1 MSHSANKLFST
12 GKLACPRCGGALSN
26 DADLSCH
33 CCNLNFP
40 LLDGIPILVEKPEE
54 YVGSWF
60 QQFRNFIMRQQTSIQ
75 HEKNMIGS
83 PTCYA
88 PQRER
93 LKNIIN
99 ARMHNLQTIADL
111 MTPLRDLGPGKSPQ
125 ENITSAGQFS
135 SPVYLFRDW
144 GWDTGEP
151 DIMCDKVKEILPSDL
166 SMESLLVLGSGG
178 CGESYILHEH
188 YNCPL
193 TISLEID
200 PFKLL
205 GASRIVSGGELG
217 LYQIHQNNIRN
228 AHDNVSFWTLRA
240 PGKPDNEFLY
250 LLADGTRLPFAE
262 NSFHVLFTP
271 FIIDAIGEDLRTLAP
286 KLNRVI
292 QPGGLWINY
301 GVMSFKPEVAY
312 TGEEVLSIVEDSGFR
327 VITHGYER
335 KPHVAPRESCL
346 QQVFDCLYFTAEK
359 VS

>member
-1 MSHSANKLFST
+1 
-12 GKLACPRCGGALSN
+12 
-26 DADLSCH
+26 
-33 CCNLNFP
+33 
-40 LLDGIPILVEKPEE
+40 
-54 YVGSWF
+54 
-60 QQFRNFIMRQQTSIQ
+60 
-75 HEKNMIGS
+75 
-83 PTCYA
+83 
-88 PQRER
+88 
-93 LKNIIN
+93 
-99 ARMHNLQTIADL
+99 MHNLQTIADL

-228 AHDNVSFWTLRA
+228 AHDYVSFWTLRA